1 MRRFSYLFYIELLWS
16 LTPVHACLSNLYN
29 DELLDCVHGKHH
41 HIQLEQPALDLFR
54 VLGQLH
60 RHTGTP
66 RRLEVIRSISGNLL
80 FSHADGV
87 NSDATILQYNSS
99 DPSTDPGPDSFN
111 GYPAKLDRYVSQSI
125 YLLAFRAKIKR

>member
-1 MRRFSYLFYIELLWS
+1 MRARETPPYSARTARSGS
-16 LTPVHACLSNLYN
+16 LPSPGTTP
-29 DELLDCVHGKHH
+29 
-41 HIQLEQPALDLFR
+41 PAHWYSPAAGGNSLNFR
-54 VLGQLH
+54 K
-60 RHTGTP
+60 
-66 RRLEVIRSISGNLL
+66 SIV